1 MARAARVLLP
11 VEYWGPQKEGRVI
24 PEPVHRVLRE
34 LGGAKFEVDVV
45 HPVDYEDGR
54 VAFVMVKGDETYLF
68 RYEPPDTAR
77 VMFLDELKGGRYEE
91 TFIRTE
97 DDGYWI
103 KGLFDH
109 PRLDDDGPLTDQP
122 QPMGG
127 WPMPLPRHNTGV
139 RANCTS
145 SPAKFREWS
154 KAFPPP
160 QPSSPS

>member
-1 MARAARVLLP
+1 MSEWLEPLEYYFQ

-109 PRLDDDGPLTDQP
+109 PRLDDDGPLTINHNPWAAGPRPSPDTIRAFERTDL
-122 QPMGG
+122 
-127 WPMPLPRHNTGV
+127 LPREV
-139 RANCTS
+139 PRMV
-145 SPAKFREWS
+145 
-154 KAFPPP
+154 
-160 QPSSPS
+160 